1 MEKRAIGVV
10 LTLLG
15 IIALVVGA
23 YYFINNASGGRNFR
37 VIITCAILG
46 LVFFSS
52 GIGLVR
58 NTKDVI
64 NRNEKIS

>member
-15 IIALVVGA
+15 VVALVCGA
-23 YYFINNASGGRNFR
+23 YYFVNGGGARNAR

-46 LVFFSS
+46 LVFFLS
-52 GIGLVR
+52 GISLVR
-58 NTKDVI
+58 GTRDVI
-64 NRNEKIS
+64 RRDEHIS